1 MLMTTTYC
9 AELTFK
15 TLNRD
20 QEFFIAKTLGSI
32 ALPGRVYACFEE
44 EQGSTASFKFDFE
57 HSGSVTDARE
67 FIDTKFPERLDDES
81 LAPSLAPP
89 ETILIAPALVTY
101 CAELTFKALGD
112 VQELFIA
119 TKLQCIALP
128 GRTFI
133 NFDEPET
140 QGSTASF
147 KFDFEHEGSIADA
160 HVFLAEQFPAAVDP
174 EIVFVSSRIAP
185 ALFTAPMVAA
195 TDTGKKKSAE
205 LQDDVLTKPV
215 LRLSNGTTSV
225 TASDERVITVKDIT
239 VAKAKGSRGLDAKAK
254 GSRGLD
260 VSGETRRAVV
270 IPHSSLLPAQLFLDS
285 ANPADVAK
293 IAAVVVG
300 VAALVWTLS
309 TSVRFFEDFF

>member
-15 TLNRD
+15 TLNSD

-44 EQGSTASFKFDFE
+44 AQGSTASFKFDFE
-57 HSGSVTDARE
+57 HAGSVTDARD

-185 ALFTAPMVAA
+185 AFFTVPMVAA
-195 TDTGKKKSAE
+195 IDTGKEKSAE
-205 LQDDVLTKPV
+205 LQVDVLTKPV
-215 LRLSNGTTSV
+215 LRLTNGTTSV
-225 TASDERVITVKDIT
+225 IASDEKVRTVKDIT
-239 VAKAKGSRGLDAKAK
+239 IAKAKR
-254 GSRGLD
+254 SRGLD
-260 VSGETRRAVV
+260 VSEETRRAVV
-270 IPHSSLLPAQLFLDS
+270 IPHSGLLPTQLFPDS
-285 ANPADVAK
+285 AIPADVAK

-300 VAALVWTLS
+300 AAAMVWVLS